1 MEKYIPDMYQKSI
14 YAIDYH
20 KLKNCGIRFL
30 LFDLD
35 NTLSSVGENKPTAK
49 LKKFIEELKQEFE
62 ILIFS
67 NSPKKRVMG
76 FAEELNINAV
86 YFACKPLRRKLDF
99 VLQENK
105 LQENEVA
112 IIGDQ
117 ILTDVVGGNK
127 VGITTILVNPISTK
141 DGIWTKWNRHKE
153 EKIIKKL
160 RARGLFTKGKYYD

>member
-67 NSPKKRVMG
+67 NSPKKRVME
-76 FAEELNINAV
+76 FAE
-86 YFACKPLRRKLDF
+86 
-99 VLQENK
+99 
-105 LQENEVA
+105 
-112 IIGDQ
+112 
-117 ILTDVVGGNK
+117 
-127 VGITTILVNPISTK
+127 
-141 DGIWTKWNRHKE
+141 
-153 EKIIKKL
+153 
-160 RARGLFTKGKYYD
+160 